1 MNKFIKKLSFFTL
14 ALLTAALISQGSA
27 ASSSWVTWGF
37 SVGASAELSGTA
49 SKDSSKSTGSLASNL
64 SGNNIKILTDSN
76 KDTAINIK
84 GSNLYASNDIYLN
97 THNLFMD
104 ASQDSYEAKQ
114 SSKTISGKVSA
125 TMYGG
130 GGGSAGLDY
139 SKSNMKEESLSYNN
153 AKVYAGHNI
162 YALASN
168 DALIKGAN
176 LRADNALALKVGHD
190 LSLHSLRDSYNY
202 DSKSSSIGAG
212 IGISGSKT
220 NSDPSRPHAISN
232 NIVRYSNSK
241 LSSINANYSRSKS
254 STMVKQTVLSSIT
267 AKELNIEVGSNTDL
281 KGSLIAAG
289 YYDESGNF
297 IDNGKLRLK
306 TDTLTFS
313 NLSNTRYDKSNSLS
327 IGMNYAFKDPQ
338 QEGGGS
344 KDGGQASTAG
354 SNAFSSNQM
363 SGMQTSGS
371 IEQSGTSLQD
381 KKNDTDPKSK
391 ISSINYSNNRN
402 LSYSMSKSLATIG
415 RGELIVGDKDISS
428 LSKEELASLQ
438 SDPNNK
444 ALYNSDDLTR
454 LNRDSSKLNKELYST
469 KLSSNVDASVDMRLF
484 SEGGRKEIKDE
495 LNRGSAITKS
505 LEMLIKTGDLFFNE
519 NVAEYANA
527 YELSKAY
534 GKDLSSVLMDE
545 KVGINTKEQ
554 VIKSLID
561 AYAKANGLS
570 LEGIKVKLISDAN
583 AKGKNGN
590 PFKGNFDSLSKT
602 ITLNLANTSDIKT
615 FAQTL
620 GHELSHAIDYKKG
633 RFAPGDKAMNRYA
646 DIKGDHFADY
656 LEKGLDI
663 TGSKINLGDKL
674 PSYDKYDKINK
685 ALLEHNLKNFNS
697 TDKRWSDNADLN
709 LFNFGFHTDAL
720 MYIDALSLKVVLK
733 DEEIYRVYGHGLSSG
748 MIHDERKSY
757 KSGVELTPRGLVK
770 LMQEDPEYQKTK
782 IIDLRSCYSG
792 FKPQAKEAYAQEIA
806 NLTGKPTI
814 GYTGE
819 YMYTLFYGY
828 PDKDGGSVANIFM
841 PKKEKGNIK

>member
-27 ASSSWVTWGF
+27 ASSSAYTWGF

-49 SKDSSKSTGSLASNL
+49 SKDSSKSSSSVASNL
-64 SGNNIKILTDSN
+64 SGKNIKILTDSN

-84 GSNLYASNDIYLN
+84 GSNLYARGDIHLS

-114 SSKTISGKVSA
+114 SSKTISGRVSA

-139 SKSNMKEESLSYNN
+139 SRSNMKEESLSHNN

-190 LSLHSLRDSYNY
+190 LSLASLRDSYNY

-212 IGISGSKT
+212 IGISGTKT
-220 NSDPSRPHAISN
+220 NSDPSRPYAISN

-267 AKELNIEVGSNTDL
+267 AKELDIEVGANTDL

-289 YYDESGNF
+289 YYDENGNF

-327 IGMNYAFKDPQ
+327 IGTNYAFKDPQ
-338 QEGGGS
+338 QEGGS
-344 KDGGQASTAG
+344 KHSDSQASD
-354 SNAFSSNQM
+354 SKNAEAKDSA
-363 SGMQTSGS
+363 
-371 IEQSGTSLQD
+371 
-381 KKNDTDPKSK
+381 TDPKSK

-428 LSKEELASLQ
+428 LSKDELASLQ

-454 LNRDSSKLNKELYST
+454 LNRDSSKLSKELYST
-469 KLSSNVDASVDMRLF
+469 KLNSNVDASVDMRLF
-484 SEGGRKEIKDE
+484 SKEGRKEIKDDY
-495 LNRGSAITKS
+495 NRGSAITKS
-505 LEMLIKTGDLFFNE
+505 LEMLIKTGDLSFNE

-545 KVGINTKEQ
+545 KVGIGTKEQ
-554 VIKSLID
+554 VIKSMID
-561 AYAKANGLS
+561 AYAKANGLN

-583 AKGKNGN
+583 VKGKNGN

-633 RFAPGDKAMNRYA
+633 RFIPGGEAMNRYA

-656 LEKGLDI
+656 LERGLDI

-697 TDKRWSDNADLN
+697 TDKRWSDNSDINKLNPNNQNNIVEIMSKSAMDDYNPTNRIVYAD
-709 LFNFGFHTDAL
+709 H
-720 MYIDALSLKVVLK
+720 
-733 DEEIYRVYGHGLSSG
+733 
-748 MIHDERKSY
+748 
-757 KSGVELTPRGLVK
+757 
-770 LMQEDPEYQKTK
+770 
-782 IIDLRSCYSG
+782 
-792 FKPQAKEAYAQEIA
+792 A
-806 NLTGKPTI
+806 NI
-814 GYTGE
+814 
-819 YMYTLFYGY
+819 
-828 PDKDGGSVANIFM
+828 DKDGAFTNTYKYKNTKDTAILLHKEISQLDKYKNNPNMPIELSMCYIGGSDIQKELSLLEPNREIIAYEGYYATQLVYYMPILNPGSGKVIYRNGKVIYRDDNTNFIDRIFNQ
-841 PKKEKGNIK
+841 KIKR

>member
-1 MNKFIKKLSFFTL
+1 MKKEEYLKFKPITIICLFCIL
-14 ALLTAALISQGSA
+14 LVNLTAALISQGSA

-37 SVGASAELSGTA
+37 SVGASAELSGTT
-49 SKDSSKSTGSLASNL
+49 SKDSSKSSRSVASNL
-64 SGNNIKILTDSN
+64 SGKNIKILTDSN

-97 THNLFMD
+97 THNLFME

-114 SSKTISGKVSA
+114 SSKTVSGRVSA

-139 SKSNMKEESLSYNN
+139 SKSNMKEESLSHNN

-202 DSKSSSIGAG
+202 DSKSSSIAAG

-220 NSDPSRPHAISN
+220 TSDPSRPYAISN

-254 STMVKQTVLSSIT
+254 STTVKQTVLSSIT

-289 YYDESGNF
+289 YYDENGNF

-306 TDTLTFS
+306 TNTLTFS

-327 IGMNYAFKDPQ
+327 IGTNYAFKDPQ
-338 QEGGGS
+338 QEGGNKEGESAQAKESKNAES
-344 KDGGQASTAG
+344 KDSA
-354 SNAFSSNQM
+354 
-363 SGMQTSGS
+363 
-371 IEQSGTSLQD
+371 
-381 KKNDTDPKSK
+381 TDPKSK
-391 ISSINYSNNRN
+391 ISSINYANNRN
-402 LSYSMSKSLATIG
+402 LSYSISKSLATIG
-415 RGELIVGDKDISS
+415 KGELIVGDKDISS
-428 LSKEELASLQ
+428 LSKDELASLQ

-454 LNRDSSKLNKELYST
+454 LNRDSSKLSKELYST
-469 KLSSNVDASVDMRLF
+469 KLNSNVDASVDMRLF
-484 SEGGRKEIKDE
+484 SEGGRNEIKDE
-495 LNRGSAITKS
+495 LNRGSAIEKS
-505 LEMLIKTGDLFFNE
+505 LEMLIKTGDFSFNE

-554 VIKSLID
+554 VIKSLVD
-561 AYAKANGLS
+561 AYAKANGLN

-620 GHELSHAIDYKKG
+620 GHEISHAIDYKKG
-633 RFAPGDKAMNRYA
+633 RFIPGGEAMNRYA

-656 LEKGLDI
+656 LERGLDI

-697 TDKRWSDNADLN
+697 TDKRWSDNAD
-709 LFNFGFHTDAL
+709 
-720 MYIDALSLKVVLK
+720 K
-733 DEEIYRVYGHGLSSG
+733 
-748 MIHDERKSY
+748 
-757 KSGVELTPRGLVK
+757 
-770 LMQEDPEYQKTK
+770 ED
-782 IIDLRSCYSG
+782 
-792 FKPQAKEAYAQEIA
+792 
-806 NLTGKPTI
+806 
-814 GYTGE
+814 
-819 YMYTLFYGY
+819 
-828 PDKDGGSVANIFM
+828 
-841 PKKEKGNIK
+841 GNIKRFNSILGYISKSEIMVFDPLEGLIDINDPDRIKTFPMGWRPKPVGRAEASKITLPTKEDAIKIFNTTGKEGDSWRVKVVKDKKTLDDTWNTLTKDAKEIGSKVDTYGKEIKRMQFEDGTVLQYRLKSKSGGETIEIVVKGEKPRKIHIE